1 MPSAETAEL
10 LGHQARACAAIGS
23 PLYASLLQRTAEDV
37 AAGGPAWPVIEPF
50 EPIPTEEMLGL
61 RFLGAAHRMALAG
74 EAPDLARHFPSVG
87 GDADATA
94 AWPALRAL
102 TEAKGDRLRE
112 LMDRT
117 IQTNEVGRCAALV
130 GGFLCVARET
140 GLPLRLRELGAS
152 AGLLLLWD
160 RYRYE
165 SAEGSWGDPGSP
177 VRFEADLFD
186 PAPRLDADAVV
197 ADRRG
202 CDRSPLDPA
211 SEDDRLTLLSYVWPD
226 MTHRFELLRAA
237 LDVAG
242 DRPPTIDR
250 AHGPNWLAE
259 QLAAP
264 RSGAATVVYHSVV
277 MQYLSEDEREEVR
290 TTMARAGSAATPEAP
305 LAWLRFEPGTP
316 ERAHVD
322 LTIWPGGEERLLA
335 ESGYHGRPVRWRA
348 R

>member
-23 PLYASLLQRTAEDV
+23 PLYEGLLRRTAEDV
-37 AAGGPAWPVIEPF
+37 AAAGPAWAVIEPF
-50 EPIPTEEMLGL
+50 EAIPTEEMLGL
-61 RFLGAAHRMALAG
+61 RFLGAAHRMVLEG
-74 EAPDLARHFPSVG
+74 EAAELARHFPSVG
-87 GDADATA
+87 GDADSER
-94 AWPALRAL
+94 AWPALRTLA
-102 TEAKGDRLRE
+102 EERGDRLRE

-140 GLPLRLRELGAS
+140 GLPLRIREMGSS

-165 SAEGSWGDPGSP
+165 STEGSWGHSGSP
-177 VRFEADLFD
+177 VRFGAQLFD
-186 PAPRLDADAVV
+186 PAPPLEGDAVV

-211 SEDDRLTLLSYVWPD
+211 SEDGRLTLLSYVWPD

-237 LDVAG
+237 LDMAR
-242 DRPPTIDR
+242 DRPPAIDR
-250 AHGPNWLAE
+250 AHGPSWLAE
-259 QLAAP
+259 QLAEP
-264 RSGAATVVYHSVV
+264 VPGAATVVYHSIV
-277 MQYLSEDEREEVR
+277 MQYLGEPERGQVR
-290 TTMARAGSAATPEAP
+290 ATIARAGAAATREAP

-316 ERAHVD
+316 ERAHVH
-322 LTIWPGGEERLLA
+322 LTVWPGGEERFLA
-335 ESGYHGRPVRWRA
+335 ESGYHGRPVRWRSG
-348 R
+348 